1 MNKLAPYYK
10 ALVAFVAPGAVAIGT
25 AVTEGSQGGSSITSA
40 EWISALVACVVTSAA
55 VYGTPNRDPEGDHQD
70 ESVQPPQDPEHRILG
85 KA

>member
-10 ALVAFVAPGAVAIGT
+10 AVVAFFAPGAVVIGS
-25 AVTEGSQGGSSITSA
+25 AVTDSSRGGESITSG
-40 EWISALVACVVTSAA
+40 EWVTALVACVVTAAA

-70 ESVQPPQDPEHRILG
+70 QSVQPPEQRILG